1 MQANPPLQKFQGNT
15 ILSNEENSSKI
26 KQ

>member
-15 ILSNEENSSKI
+15 ILSNEENSSKT